1 MIVRI
6 DIDGNDIALYDYRVS
21 YESEDLYADSGLSS
35 VLEALVAAVEGLA
48 PSVVGLEVWY
58 RGVVSGTYPLTVV
71 AMSPDQIT
79 EHAQNT
85 TAAIEEAMQ

>member
-6 DIDGNDIALYDYRVS
+6 EIEGSDLALYDYRVR

-35 VLEALVAAVEGLA
+35 PLEALVAAVEGLPPDA
-48 PSVVGLEVWY
+48 VGVEVCY
-58 RGVVSGTYPLTVV
+58 RGVVSGTYPLGVV

-79 EHAQNT
+79 EHALNT
-85 TAAIEEAMQ
+85 TAAIEEALG